1 MLQPLGV
8 DSLPAEHRRKARRR
22 IRAAHA
28 LAHPGAMEGGA
39 RLVIEAINSGT
50 SVLASRIEG
59 KVGLLGD
66 DFEGCFPVGDAA
78 ALARLPERS
87 QDEPA
92 MLVGLRD
99 RCARRAALFRPDR
112 ERAAG
117 LALVDE
123 LLETTR

>member
-1 MLQPLGV
+1 LSPVSRSALPPHLTVEYLEMTRGAIDFNRPGIPIV
-8 DSLPAEHRRKARRR
+8 ASLP
-22 IRAAHA
+22 
-28 LAHPGAMEGGA
+28 
-39 RLVIEAINSGT
+39 

-59 KVGLLGD
+59 KVGLLGA

-78 ALARLPERS
+78 ALARLPERCH
-87 QDEPA
+87 DEPA

-112 ERAAG
+112 ERAAL

-123 LLETTR
+123 LLETPR

>member
-50 SVLASRIEG
+50 PVLASRIEG

-78 ALARLPERS
+78 ALARLPERCR
-87 QDEPA
+87 DAPA

-123 LLETTR
+123 LLETPR